1 MLINRLARE
10 LLAPYRADLAQI
22 TPLNEQ
28 EQQRLLE
35 LLAQSSTQER
45 IEARNRLLEP
55 YLWMAS
61 WYAIRCCP
69 ASFADLLPD
78 IIGQVNLNLLQG
90 VERFAR
96 TEPAAG
102 KRQAKLSTYLLA
114 CVERAVAETLNEHH
128 LVSIP
133 QPVWKEAARR
143 GTLESLEQVQ
153 PLSLDLAIQ
162 WHEYEAGDLPMRPTL
177 PTEAAPASDL
187 TRRAQIE
194 EWLSHLSARDE
205 LLIRLH
211 FGLREEDER
220 CYSIAEIARITEL
233 PFETVRFALKR
244 SLLRLRKLA
253 EGQAQ
258 FRKEG
263 ERWVVKK
270 AVPGHRLPTLTEEQ
284 ESRLMQ
290 IAWDFAEQGRMISM
304 RTLSEASG
312 LGYLHTRVF
321 LQRHRH
327 ELPPELIAGT
337 PQYYERKRE
346 QRAQERRE
354 RIRQV
359 YEQWRAEGKPIY
371 ATHLARAAHTDK
383 PSVQAFLC
391 ECVEMKQG

>member
-10 LLAPYRADLAQI
+10 LLASYRADLAQI

-28 EQQRLLE
+28 EQQKLLE
-35 LLAQSSTQER
+35 LLAQSSTHER

-55 YLWMAS
+55 YLWMAG

-69 ASFADLLPD
+69 ANFADLLPD
-78 IIGQVNLNLLQG
+78 IIGQVNLTLLQA

-96 TEPAAG
+96 TAPDG
-102 KRQAKLSTYLLA
+102 RQAKLSTYLLS
-114 CVERAVAETLNEHH
+114 CVESAVATTIYARK

-133 QPVWKEAARR
+133 RPVWKEAVRCGIRAP
-143 GTLESLEQVQ
+143 LDQMQ
-153 PLSLDLAIQ
+153 PVSLDLAMR
-162 WHEYEAGDLPMRPTL
+162 WHEYEAGDLPMHPVL
-177 PTEAAPASDL
+177 PTEAAPASDP
-187 TRRAQIE
+187 TRRAHIE

-220 CYSIAEIARITEL
+220 SYSIAEITRITSL
-233 PFETVRFALKR
+233 PETTVRFALKR

-270 AVPGHRLPTLTEEQ
+270 VVPGHPLPTLTEEQ

-290 IAWDFAEQGRMISM
+290 IAWGLAEQGRTISM

-337 PQYYERKRE
+337 PHYYERKRE
-346 QRAQERRE
+346 QRAQERQE
-354 RIRQV
+354 RIRRV
-359 YEQWRAEGKPIY
+359 YEQWRAEGKPLY
-371 ATHLARAAHTDK
+371 ASHLARAAHTDVQ
-383 PSVQAFLC
+383 SVQAFLR
-391 ECVEMKQG
+391 EYAEMEQG